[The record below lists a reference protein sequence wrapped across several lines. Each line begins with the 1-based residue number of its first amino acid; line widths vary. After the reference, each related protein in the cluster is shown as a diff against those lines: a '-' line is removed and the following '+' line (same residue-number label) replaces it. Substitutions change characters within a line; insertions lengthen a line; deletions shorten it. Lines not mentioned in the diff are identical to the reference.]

1 MQCSDS
7 ITRSSILTLFAVLLM
22 AGTVHAQQRPSA
34 PTARPMVN
42 PAERVQAFFARLDKN
57 KDGILD
63 KEEVPESLAA
73 RLNSMDR
80 DRDGKITAREFS
92 ARFQQPARSAAS
104 RDNHS
109 SPAADKNN
117 VAPQRPSAGRSGG
130 SRSGGRSGS
139 QPPAAR
145 DNNAAPQRPSVGR
158 SGGSRSGDRS
168 GSQQGQ
174 QNRQHDGS
182 TPSRGGPQAQQGQRG
197 PQKPGQRG
205 PQAQQ
210 GQRGPQKP
218 GQHGPQA
225 QQGQRGPQKPGQ
237 RGPQGPQRPPSR
249 GR

>member
-1 MQCSDS
+1 MQCSELFVRRQ
-7 ITRSSILTLFAVLLM
+7 IATLFAVLLM
-22 AGTVHAQQRPSA
+22 AGSVHAQQRPA
-34 PTARPMVN
+34 ARPTVN
-42 PAERVQAFFARLDKN
+42 PAERIQAFFARLDKN

-117 VAPQRPSAGRSGG
+117 AAPQRPPAGRSGG
-130 SRSGGRSGS
+130 SRSGG
-139 QPPAAR
+139 
-145 DNNAAPQRPSVGR
+145 
-158 SGGSRSGDRS
+158 RS

-205 PQAQQ
+205 PQ
-210 GQRGPQKP
+210 
-218 GQHGPQA
+218 
-225 QQGQRGPQKPGQ
+225 
-237 RGPQGPQRPPSR
+237 GPQRPPSR

>member
-1 MQCSDS
+1 MQCSKLFVRRH
-7 ITRSSILTLFAVLLM
+7 IATLFAVLLM
-22 AGTVHAQQRPSA
+22 AGTVHAQQRPAA
-34 PTARPMVN
+34 PAARPTVN

-63 KEEVPESLAA
+63 KEEIPEPLAA
-73 RLNSMDR
+73 RLGSMDR

-92 ARFQQPARSAAS
+92 ARFQQPTRSAAS

-109 SPAADKNN
+109 SPAADRNN
-117 VAPQRPSAGRSGG
+117 VAPQRPSAGRGGASRSGRAGAQPPATRDNNAAPQRPSAGRSGG
-130 SRSGGRSGS
+130 SRSGG
-139 QPPAAR
+139 
-145 DNNAAPQRPSVGR
+145 
-158 SGGSRSGDRS
+158 RS

-237 RGPQGPQRPPSR
+237 REPQGPQRPPSR